1 MTTVRQLEYWK
12 EGEKRIKLGEIE
24 NQIVN
29 LNSVDGD
36 GGDIELSTEE
46 KVYSN
51 DLVSMYKKKTLYSQ
65 YLFSFFYSSCF
76 CVDI

>member
-1 MTTVRQLEYWK
+1 VK

-24 NQIVN
+24 NQILN